1 MDKKKLFGEIDQIDI
16 ASILSALISIGSY
29 ESEQGIVEYIIKRL
43 EKLPVKYEIHEVTP
57 INHNLIASIGNEGK
71 SLIFNT
77 HTDTVPPGDTNT
89 WKYHP
94 LEPKIEDEKIFGLG
108 SCDAKSSL
116 ASMLV
121 AFEIIARY
129 SSILNGKLI
138 FQAVCCEESR
148 ARGTLAEV
156 ERGVQADA
164 AIVGEPTE
172 LMPKIGHK
180 GGLGLEI
187 TTFGKSAHGSSPDE
201 GINAIIDMMHIICEL
216 ENLSANISKRH
227 NSLLGNPSL
236 AVTTIAG
243 GKAPNVI
250 PDKCMIT
257 VDRRLIPGET
267 IKNALDEINAIINKQ
282 KELFPRQY
290 VTVKELIGLEPCIIS
305 TEEPI
310 VKTVLNSIQEV
321 TGTSVEPSGFT
332 ACCDMWCLVQ
342 KANIPTV
349 ILGPGK
355 LSMAHKANE
364 YVSIKELYQAAK
376 LYMCVALNWLTVT

>member
-1 MDKKKLFGEIDQIDI
+1 MDKKRLFDEVDQIDI
-16 ASILSALISIGSY
+16 ISILSDLISISSY
-29 ESEQGIVEYIIKRL
+29 ESEQGIIEYIGHRCQ
-43 EKLPVKYEIHEVTP
+43 KLGVKYEIHEVTP
-57 INHNLIASIGNEGK
+57 INHNLIANIGNEGK

-77 HTDTVPPGDTNT
+77 HTDTVPPGDINS
-89 WKYHP
+89 WKYNP
-94 LEPKIEDEKIFGLG
+94 FEPTIEDDKLFGLG
-108 SCDAKSSL
+108 SCDAKASL

-129 SSILNGKLI
+129 QSNLNGKLI

-156 ERGVQADA
+156 NRGIQADA

-187 TTFGKSAHGSSPDE
+187 TTIGKSAHGSAPNE
-201 GINAIIDMMHIICEL
+201 GINAIIDMMYIIQEL
-216 ENLSANISKRH
+216 ENLSVSISQRY

-236 AVTTIAG
+236 AITTITG
-243 GKAPNVI
+243 GNAPNVI

-267 IKNALDEINAIINKQ
+267 VKSALDEINSIINKL
-282 KELFPRQY
+282 KDRFHRQNI
-290 VTVKELIGLEPCIIS
+290 VVREVIGLEPCIIS
-305 TEEPI
+305 AEEPI
-310 VKTVLNSIQEV
+310 VKTVVKSINEV
-321 TGTSVEPSGFT
+321 TGMDIAPSGFT

-342 KANIPTV
+342 KANIPAV

-364 YVSIKELYQAAK
+364 YVSIKELYEAVK
-376 LYMCVALNWLTVT
+376 IYLNIALNWLT

>member
-1 MDKKKLFGEIDQIDI
+1 MDKKRLFDEINRIDI
-16 ASILSALISIGSY
+16 VSILSDLISISSY
-29 ESEQGIVEYIIKRL
+29 ESEQGIIEYISQRL
-43 EKLPVKYEIHEVTP
+43 EKLRVKYEIHEVTP

-77 HTDTVPPGDTNT
+77 HTDTVPPGNINT

-108 SCDAKSSL
+108 SCDAKASL

-121 AFEIIARY
+121 AFETIARY
-129 SSILNGKLI
+129 SSVLNGTLT

-156 ERGVQADA
+156 NRGIRADA

-187 TTFGKSAHGSSPDE
+187 TTFGKSAHGSAPNE
-201 GINAIIDMMHIICEL
+201 GINAIIDMMHIIQEL
-216 ENLSANISKRH
+216 ENLSAFISKRH
-227 NSLLGNPSL
+227 NYLLGNPSL
-236 AVTTIAG
+236 AVTTITG
-243 GKAPNVI
+243 GNAPNVI

-267 IKNALDEINAIINKQ
+267 VNSALDEINAIINKQ
-282 KELFPRQY
+282 KGRFYRQN
-290 VTVKELIGLEPCIIS
+290 VIIREVIGIEPCIVS
-305 TEEPI
+305 SEEPI
-310 VKTVLNSIQEV
+310 VRTVLKSIHEV
-321 TGTSVEPSGFT
+321 TGRDIMPSGFT
-332 ACCDMWCLVQ
+332 ACCDMWCFVQ

-349 ILGPGK
+349 ILGPGN

-364 YVSIKELYQAAK
+364 YVVIKELYEAVK
-376 LYMCVALNWLTVT
+376 IYMNIALNWLDS